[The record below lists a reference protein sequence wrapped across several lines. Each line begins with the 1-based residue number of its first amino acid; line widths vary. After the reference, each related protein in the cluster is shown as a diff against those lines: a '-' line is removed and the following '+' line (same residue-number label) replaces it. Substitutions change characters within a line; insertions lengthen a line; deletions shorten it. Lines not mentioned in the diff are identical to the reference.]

1 MSTLYRKTA
10 KGQAEIETRAHR
22 LTTRARQLLILVNG
36 RRDAA
41 DLNALAPGLFGET
54 MALLLDGGFVEA
66 VVVEH
71 SAQRPPPAD
80 FEVRRR
86 VIVAAVK
93 KTLGA
98 SAATIALR
106 MEACESP
113 EDLGALIDEAADALA
128 RLRDD
133 TDPDD
138 FADSLFATL
147 R

>member
-1 MSTLYRKTA
+1 MTTLYRKTP
-10 KGQAEIETRAHR
+10 KGQAEIETREHR

-36 RRDAA
+36 RRDAS
-41 DLNALAPGLFGET
+41 DLHALAPGIFGET
-54 MALLLDGGFVEA
+54 LALLLDGGFVEA
-66 VVVEH
+66 VVENR
-71 SAQRPPPAD
+71 ANRPPPAD

-86 VIVAAVK
+86 VIVGAVK
-93 KTLGA
+93 KALGA
-98 SAATIALR
+98 SAATLALR
-106 MEACESP
+106 MEASESP
-113 EDLGALIDEAADALA
+113 EDLGPLIDEAADALA